1 MRNFLI
7 LFFVI
12 FFFQHSLASQKDELI
27 NKLYLIKNLS
37 FRFEQ
42 LVGENKE
49 NGRCVI
55 SFPKKIFCEYQN
67 KSKKI
72 LVSNGKSLVIKNRIN
87 NQKYFYNLKST
98 MLNLILDKDYL
109 INSIKEAELRIIDEK
124 YINFLI
130 KKDGNELSIFFD
142 KRDLNLTGWQTQDIY
157 KNLVITFITDIKI
170 NKNINEKLFILPD

>member
-1 MRNFLI
+1 
-7 LFFVI
+7 
-12 FFFQHSLASQKDELI
+12 
-27 NKLYLIKNLS
+27 
-37 FRFEQ
+37 
-42 LVGENKE
+42 
-49 NGRCVI
+49 
-55 SFPKKIFCEYQN
+55 
-67 KSKKI
+67 
-72 LVSNGKSLVIKNRIN
+72 
-87 NQKYFYNLKST
+87 

-142 KRDLNLTGWQTQDIY
+142 KRDLNLIGWQTQDIY

>member
-1 MRNFLI
+1 M
-7 LFFVI
+7 
-12 FFFQHSLASQKDELI
+12 
-27 NKLYLIKNLS
+27 
-37 FRFEQ
+37 
-42 LVGENKE
+42 
-49 NGRCVI
+49 
-55 SFPKKIFCEYQN
+55 
-67 KSKKI
+67 
-72 LVSNGKSLVIKNRIN
+72 
-87 NQKYFYNLKST
+87 
-98 MLNLILDKDYL
+98 DKDYL

>member
-1 MRNFLI
+1 
-7 LFFVI
+7 
-12 FFFQHSLASQKDELI
+12 
-27 NKLYLIKNLS
+27 
-37 FRFEQ
+37 
-42 LVGENKE
+42 
-49 NGRCVI
+49 
-55 SFPKKIFCEYQN
+55 
-67 KSKKI
+67 
-72 LVSNGKSLVIKNRIN
+72 
-87 NQKYFYNLKST
+87 

>member
-1 MRNFLI
+1 MRKFFI
-7 LFFVI
+7 LFFVL
-12 FFFQHSLASQKDELI
+12 FFFNNSLASQKDAVL
-27 NKLYLIKNLS
+27 NKLNYIQNFS

-67 KSKKI
+67 KSTKI
-72 LVSNGKSLVIKNRIN
+72 LVSNGNSLVIKNRTN
-87 NQKYFYNLKST
+87 NQKYFYNLRST
-98 MLNLILDKDYL
+98 TLNLILDKDYL
-109 INSIKEAELRIIDEK
+109 INSIKDAELRIIDEK

-142 KRDLNLTGWQTQDIY
+142 KKDLNLTGWQTEDVY
-157 KNLVITFITDIKI
+157 KNLVITFITDVRI
-170 NKNINEKLFILPD
+170 NKNIDERLFILPD